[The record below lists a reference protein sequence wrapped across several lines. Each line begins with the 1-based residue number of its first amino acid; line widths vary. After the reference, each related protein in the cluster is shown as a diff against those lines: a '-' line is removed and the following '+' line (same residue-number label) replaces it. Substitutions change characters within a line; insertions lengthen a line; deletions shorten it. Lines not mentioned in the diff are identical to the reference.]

1 MSDLVY
7 AQEDV
12 PPPLQLALLSIQQGV
27 LLFLG
32 TMLPIILVNA
42 IGGNQEMAVR
52 MVSLTMM
59 ASGIGTILQALR
71 LRSFGSGYLCP
82 NVGGPSYLTVSMNA
96 AMLGGLPLMQGMIV
110 FTGFVEML
118 LARVVGKLR
127 FLFPPVVVGLTVMMV
142 GVSIIPVSFSNFL
155 GSPMAGDA
163 ILWEDLVVGTVA
175 LLVMV
180 GLNIWGRGN
189 AKLYSLLLGIL
200 VGWVLALFISPF
212 SPENYRAIAEAQ
224 LFSFPFIGLSQ
235 FKLAFDWSLALPFLV
250 ISVCGSLKTFGNL
263 LAAQKITRPELEGP
277 DMAPLVGG
285 LTADGFSTALAG
297 FMGGIAVD
305 TSSSNVGLAAAT
317 GAVSRWIGIA
327 TGALFIVLG
336 CFPVVA
342 AVISAMPSAVM
353 GAAMVFAVSF
363 MIVTGVQEMLSEK
376 LDQRK
381 IFTAGL
387 AIIFGLSSGLV
398 PEPFAQLPE
407 FLQPMFANP
416 LTSTTVL
423 AILFYHLF
431 HADITYRQ
439 WKAMREGS
447 QS

>member
-1 MSDLVY
+1 MSDLIY

-12 PPPLQLALLSIQQGV
+12 PPPLQLGLLSIQQGV

-42 IGGNQEMAVR
+42 IGGSQEMAVR
-52 MVSLTMM
+52 MVSLTMI

-71 LRSFGSGYLCP
+71 LRGFGSGYLCP

-96 AMLGGLPLMQGMIV
+96 AMLGGLPLMQGMVV
-110 FTGFVEML
+110 FSGFVEML
-118 LARVVGKLR
+118 LARVVGRLR

-142 GVSIIPVSFSNFL
+142 GISIIPVSFSNFL

-163 ILWEDLVVGTVA
+163 ILWQDIAVGSVA

-180 GLNIWGRGN
+180 GLNIWGKGN
-189 AKLYSLLLGIL
+189 AKLYSLLIGVL
-200 VGWVLALFISPF
+200 VGWVLALYISPF
-212 SPENYRAIAEAQ
+212 SPEKYLAIAEAQ
-224 LFSFPFIGLSQ
+224 FFSLPFIGFSQ
-235 FKLAFDWSLALPFLV
+235 FKLAFDWSLALPFFV
-250 ISVCGSLKTFGNL
+250 ISICGSLKTFGNL
-263 LAAQKITRPELEGP
+263 LAAQKITRPDLEGP
-277 DMAPLVGG
+277 DMKPLVGG

-297 FMGGIAVD
+297 FIGGIAVD

-317 GAVSRWIGIA
+317 GAVSRWIGVA
-327 TGALFIVLG
+327 TGVLFMVLG

-342 AVISAMPSAVM
+342 AVISSMPTAVM

-363 MIVTGVQEMLSEK
+363 MIVTGIQEMLSEK
-376 LDQRK
+376 MDQRK

-387 AIIFGLSSGLV
+387 AMIFGLSSGLV

-407 FLQPMFANP
+407 FLQPIFSNP
-416 LTSTTVL
+416 LTSTT
-423 AILFYHLF
+423 ILSIFFYHIF
-431 HADITYRQ
+431 HADITYQQ
-439 WKAMREGS
+439 WKAGR
-447 QS
+447 